1 MSFLLFSNL
10 IPVRDLVL
18 LALSLPLSGSLR
30 LTCEEIFQVN
40 GLLVKFRK
48 ACEVSKLTDIF
59 HVITSAKQLSLSGSG
74 AEVSHSPSSHSAGGW
89 GVGS

>member
-1 MSFLLFSNL
+1 MFSHL

-18 LALSLPLSGSLR
+18 LVLFLPLSGSLR
-30 LTCEEIFQVN
+30 FTCEETFQVN

-74 AEVSHSPSSHSAGGW
+74 VEVSQNPSSHLARGW